1 MTRIIYYSVMDHSNL
16 REILI
21 TTARS
26 LQKNQLGTGTA
37 GNLSARIKQGYLI
50 TPTGVD
56 YEILTPADIVR
67 MDLHGNRAEGD
78 LKPSSEWQFHRD
90 IYARRTDTNA
100 IVHTHSPCATALA
113 CTRQDLPAFHYMV
126 AGVGGSSIRCAEYA
140 TFGTQELSDH
150 ALVALGGRHAC
161 LLANHGVIAL
171 GKDVAS
177 AFKMAQLVE
186 ELAKQYLL
194 SRMLGSP
201 VLLDEAEMNVNLD
214 KFKDYGKQE

>member
-1 MTRIIYYSVMDHSNL
+1 MTRIIYYSLMDHTSL
-16 REILI
+16 RDTLI
-21 TTARS
+21 AAARS
-26 LQKNQLGTGTA
+26 LQKHQLGTGTA
-37 GNLSARIKQGYLI
+37 GNLSARIEEGYLI

-56 YEILTPADIVR
+56 YELLTPAHIVR
-67 MDLHGNRAEGD
+67 MDLHGNRAVGD
-78 LKPSSEWQFHRD
+78 LKPSSEWRFHQD
-90 IYARRTDTNA
+90 IYAERTDIDA

-140 TFGTQELSDH
+140 TYGTQELSDH
-150 ALVALGGRHAC
+150 ALTALAGCQAC

-171 GKDVAS
+171 GKDVDA

-186 ELAKQYLL
+186 ELARQYLF
-194 SRMLGSP
+194 SRMYGTP

-214 KFKDYGKQE
+214 KFKTYGKQE